1 MKMNMPEFYK
11 KRIENGPIILFE
23 KRDVPVVSVMAAVPF
38 GSAYEPENFS
48 GMAHFIEH
56 MVFKGTKSKSSSDIR
71 KLVEDRGGI
80 LNAFT
85 SKEITGY
92 WAKLPSKHI
101 EKGIDVI
108 SDMMLNP
115 IFDKK
120 EMEKERKV
128 ILQEIKMNHDAP
140 PRFAIRKVSELLYKK
155 PFGLQTIGT
164 ENTLKM
170 IKQENM
176 FDSHKI
182 YCPQNIVISVV
193 GNANFDDMIKLI
205 KKNFCVER
213 HLGKLKDI
221 SINRVYGE
229 FIDERDNIHQ
239 ASVALAFHAPPMRD
253 KLRYAAQALNTIYG
267 GDSSSRLFE
276 EIREKRGLAYTANSE
291 YEFERSYG
299 HISAFIGTVKESVKE
314 VKKIAIEEMEKL
326 QKITDK
332 ELIEIKEKMIG
343 SFDVES
349 EESDKVALNLIIEE
363 LAGNAE
369 NYYKYEDYVNNIKLE
384 DVRNL
389 AKIKGYS
396 FVAVMP
402 KN

>member
-1 MKMNMPEFYK
+1 MPEFYK
-11 KRIENGPIILFE
+11 KKIENGPIILFE

-38 GSAYEPENFS
+38 GSAYEPENFN

-56 MVFKGTKSKSSSDIR
+56 MVFKGTKTKSSLEIR
-71 KLVEDRGGI
+71 RLIEDKGGI

-92 WAKLPSKHI
+92 WAKLPSRHI
-101 EKGIDVI
+101 ERGIDVV
-108 SDMMLNP
+108 SDIMLNP

-128 ILQEIKMNHDAP
+128 ILEEIKMNHDSP
-140 PRFAIRKVSELLYKK
+140 SRFAIRKVSELLYEK
-155 PFGLQTIGT
+155 PFGLETIGT
-164 ENTLKM
+164 EDTLKK
-170 IKQENM
+170 IRQENM
-176 FDSHKI
+176 FGSHKI
-182 YCPQNIVISVV
+182 YCPQNMIISVV
-193 GNANFDDMIKLI
+193 GDANFDDVIKLV

-213 HLGKLKDI
+213 HLEKLKDI
-221 SINRVYGE
+221 SINRVHGE
-229 FIDERDNIHQ
+229 FIDKRENIHQ
-239 ASVALAFHAPPMRD
+239 ASVALAFHAPSMKD
-253 KLRYAAQALNTIYG
+253 KLRYAAEALNTIYG
-267 GDSSSRLFE
+267 KYSSSRLFE

-291 YEFERSYG
+291 YESERSYG
-299 HISAFIGTVKESVKE
+299 NIYAFIGTKEDSVKE
-314 VKKIAIEEMEKL
+314 VKRIALEEMKKL

-332 ELIEIKEKMIG
+332 ELSEIKEKMIG
-343 SFDVES
+343 SFEIES
-349 EESDKVALNLIIEE
+349 EESDNVASKLIMEE

-369 NYYKYEDYVNNIKLE
+369 NYYNYRDYVNNIKLE

-402 KN
+402 KS